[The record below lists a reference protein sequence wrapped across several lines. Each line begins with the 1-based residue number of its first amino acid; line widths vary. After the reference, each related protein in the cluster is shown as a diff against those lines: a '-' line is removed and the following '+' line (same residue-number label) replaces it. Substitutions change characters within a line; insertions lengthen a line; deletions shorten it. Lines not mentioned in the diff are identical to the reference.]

1 MFNKLKRK
9 FIIINMSLLTLVF
22 ICIFSSIYFF
32 SLNNSNKQIN
42 ASLHAMLYE
51 PNNGRKPGGF
61 QPGQGGGNLLGI
73 VIDLDSSNNIR
84 ELICPYDAN
93 RSVFIE
99 ATPMLLALKED
110 KGVVEIDNTSYA
122 YLKSS
127 APINKIVLIDRSNH
141 LYNLRN
147 LLKTFIITSTLS
159 LSLLFIVSWYFAN
172 KSVKPIIEAFN
183 KQKQFI
189 ADASH
194 ELRTPV
200 AIIKTNLD
208 LLNANKYETIQSQE
222 KWLHYIQDQTDR
234 MTYLIDDMLSLAK
247 LDSEN
252 ITLELEPVNVNKII
266 ENLLMSFEAVFFENK
281 ILLDEA
287 FESNL
292 IIKGSVE
299 ELKKLFNILID
310 NAIKHTPINGK
321 ITINLRR
328 IKNKGEITIT
338 NTGEG
343 IEKEHLEKIFER
355 FYRAD
360 NSRQRKSGGYG
371 LGLAIAASIVKQH
384 GGHIYAKSNLKVNTS
399 FIIEVP
405 LYNT

>member
-1 MFNKLKRK
+1 
-9 FIIINMSLLTLVF
+9 MSLLTLVF

-32 SLNNSNKQIN
+32 SVSNSNKEIS
-42 ASLHAMLYE
+42 AALHAMLYE
-51 PNNGRKPGGF
+51 PINGRKPGGV
-61 QPGQGGGNLLGI
+61 QPGQGGRNQIGI
-73 VIDLDSSNNIR
+73 TIELDSNNNVR

-93 RSVFIE
+93 RTVFIE
-99 ATPMLLALKED
+99 ATPMLLDLEAD
-110 KGVVEIDNTSYA
+110 KGIVEIDDTSFA

-127 APINKIVLIDRSNH
+127 TPINKIVLIDRSNH
-141 LYNLRN
+141 LYYLRN
-147 LLKTFIITSTLS
+147 LLGTFIITSTLS
-159 LSLLFIVSWYFAN
+159 LSLLFIVSWYFAS
-172 KSVKPIIEAFN
+172 KSVKPIIEVFN

-194 ELRTPV
+194 ELRTPI

-208 LLNANKYETIQSQE
+208 LLTANKHETIQSQE
-222 KWLHYIQDQTDR
+222 KWFHYIHDQTDR

-252 ITLELEPVNVNKII
+252 ITLEMTTVNINKII

-281 ILLDEA
+281 ILLEEN

-292 IIKGSVE
+292 VIKGSNE
-299 ELKKLFNILID
+299 ELRKLFNILID
-310 NAIKHTPINGK
+310 NAIKHTPQNGK
-321 ITINLRR
+321 ITITLRR
-328 IKNKGEITIT
+328 VKNKGEITIT

-360 NSRQRKSGGYG
+360 TSRQRKSGGYG
-371 LGLAIAASIVKQH
+371 LGLAIAASITKQH
-384 GGHIYAKSNLKVNTS
+384 GGHIYAKSTLKVSTS
-399 FIIEVP
+399 FIIELP
-405 LYNT
+405 LL

>member
-22 ICIFSSIYFF
+22 ICIFSSIYFI
-32 SLNNSNKQIN
+32 SLKNSNKQIN
-42 ASLHAMLYE
+42 ASLYAMVHE
-51 PNNGRKPGGF
+51 PINGRKPGGF
-61 QPGQGGGNLLGI
+61 QPGQGGGI
-73 VIDLDSSNNIR
+73 IIELDSNNNIR

-93 RSVFIE
+93 RTVFIE

-110 KGVVEIDNTSYA
+110 KGIVEIDDTSFA
-122 YLKSS
+122 YLKSNVLN
-127 APINKIVLIDRSNH
+127 NKIVLIDRSNH

-147 LLKTFIITSTLS
+147 LLGTFIITSTLS

-172 KSVKPIIEAFN
+172 KSIKPIIEVFD

-208 LLNANKYETIQSQE
+208 LLNANKTETIQSQE
-222 KWLHYIQDQTDR
+222 KWFHYIHDQTDR

-252 ITLELEPVNVNKII
+252 ITLEMTPVNINKII

-281 ILLDEA
+281 ILLEEN

-292 IIKGSVE
+292 IIKGSGE

-310 NAIKHTPINGK
+310 NAIKHTPQNGK
-321 ITINLRR
+321 ITLTLRR

-371 LGLAIAASIVKQH
+371 LGLAIAASITKQH
-384 GGHIYAKSNLKVNTS
+384 GGHIYAKSVLKVNTS
-399 FIIEVP
+399 FIIEFP
-405 LYNT
+405 LI

>member
-22 ICIFSSIYFF
+22 ICIFSSIYFI
-32 SLNNSNKQIN
+32 SLKNSNKQIN
-42 ASLHAMLYE
+42 ASLYAMVHE
-51 PNNGRKPGGF
+51 PINGRKPGGF
-61 QPGQGGGNLLGI
+61 QPGQGGGI
-73 VIDLDSSNNIR
+73 IIELDSNNNIR

-93 RSVFIE
+93 RTVFIE

-110 KGVVEIDNTSYA
+110 KGIVEIDDTSFA
-122 YLKSS
+122 YLKSNVLN
-127 APINKIVLIDRSNH
+127 NKIVLIDRSNH

-147 LLKTFIITSTLS
+147 LLGTFIITSTLS

-172 KSVKPIIEAFN
+172 KSIKPIIEVFD

-208 LLNANKYETIQSQE
+208 LLNANKIETIQSQQ
-222 KWLHYIQDQTDR
+222 KWFHYIHDQTDR

-281 ILLDEA
+281 ILLEEA